1 MFNIEHFTLFGILF
15 CLSFALATKP
25 QKSYD
30 RNFWGATAFFIIAY
44 TVIVG
49 LRYGWGHDY
58 RTYEYSYNMLEYDYS
73 KDYDIAYWKMY
84 EWEKALGLPFAGSVL
99 ISTLLIVISYFY
111 IIKAMKGD
119 KYMLMC
125 FLPATLLITTYA
137 MRQFHAI
144 AYINIA
150 IALILF
156 NDNLIKKRKWAI
168 ITSALLVL
176 LAYHTHGASLAY
188 AIPFAIFLF
197 YRKAGALPYKITII
211 AYLCCILFS
220 GIINAIFSDTILNII
235 QRLTVTDHLQG
246 YIEQAEGRVLGA
258 DSVDTETYGYSGA
271 FQIFHYVAYIALLYV
286 TGKALKIAPNKN
298 VTTIYNIVVVALLF
312 QEIFFAQEIMK
323 RLIMPIYILY
333 FIPLG
338 YAINVFMQYKNKH
351 FKGYQFYGMC
361 ILLVLLRIFY
371 PMYPFLTSFKLA
383 GFAWD

>member
-15 CLSFALATKP
+15 CLSFALAIKP

-44 TVIVG
+44 TIIVG
-49 LRYGWGHDY
+49 LRDGWGGDY
-58 RTYEYSYNMLEYDYS
+58 VNYEFSYNMLEYDYT

-111 IIKAMKGD
+111 IVKAMKGD

-125 FLPATLLITTYA
+125 FLPATLLVTTYA

-176 LAYHTHGASLAY
+176 LAYNTHAASLAY
-188 AIPFAIFLF
+188 AAPFIIFIF

-220 GIINAIFSDTILNII
+220 GIINAIFSDTILDII
-235 QRLTVTDHLQG
+235 PRLTVTDHLQG
-246 YIEQAEGRVLGA
+246 YIEQAERRVLGA
-258 DSVDTETYGYSGA
+258 DSVNTETYSFGGA
-271 FQIFHYVAYIALLYV
+271 FQLFHYIAYIALLYI

-298 VTTIYNIVVVALLF
+298 VTIIYNIVVVSLLL
-312 QEIFFAQEIMK
+312 QEIFFAQEIM
-323 RLIMPIYILY
+323 RRIVDPFAILY
-333 FIPLG
+333 FIPLA

-351 FKGYQFYGMC
+351 FKGYRFYGLC
-361 ILLVLLRIFY
+361 ILLVLLRILY
-371 PMYPFLTSFKLA
+371 PIYPFLTSFKLA
-383 GFAWD
+383 GFVWD